1 MKERSRAVV
10 VEIRGSS
17 AAVLT
22 GDGSYVR
29 VPNKGYTV
37 GEEIQMQSAAQSA
50 YRRARFTSFA
60 AAAAAFLLL
69 FGGFTSYA
77 APAGV
82 VSLDVNPSIE
92 YTINCFDIVLDA
104 TAVNDDAGLIL
115 AAMDERTLRFRPVDE
130 AVEATI
136 AQLRES
142 GYLTQEQENDVV
154 LSTST
159 YNNRH
164 AERLSERISERVRLQ
179 NDLTVYSVTVER
191 NKVQNA
197 HELGTSAGKFYLIE
211 RLGEA
216 IGQNNAFDPSD
227 WVETPVRE
235 IIAEMK
241 GKPGAFESDN
251 ATKGNAMEQP
261 EGRPDQD
268 GQPRQG
274 GGVPGGGNAP

>member
-29 VPNKGYTV
+29 VPDKGYSV
-37 GEEIQMQSAAQSA
+37 GQEILLKRAARPVI
-50 YRRARFTSFA
+50 RRARLTA
-60 AAAAAFLLL
+60 LATAAAAFLLL

-104 TAVNDDAGLIL
+104 TAVNGDAGLIL

-142 GYLTQEQENDVV
+142 GYLTLEQENDVV
-154 LSTST
+154 ISASS
-159 YNNRH
+159 YSYRH
-164 AERLSERISERVRLQ
+164 AERITERLSERVRLQ

-197 HELGTSAGKFYLIE
+197 HDLGTSAGKFYLIE
-211 RLGEA
+211 RLGES
-216 IGQNNAFDPSD
+216 IGQNDAFDPTD

-241 GKPGAFESDN
+241 GKPGAPESDN
-251 ATKGNAMEQP
+251 SAKGSAAEQP
-261 EGRPDQD
+261 DGKQD
-268 GQPRQG
+268 
-274 GGVPGGGNAP
+274 

>member
-1 MKERSRAVV
+1 MPRLRA
-10 VEIRGSS
+10 SS
-17 AAVLT
+17 VWMST
-22 GDGSYVR
+22 R
-29 VPNKGYTV
+29 
-37 GEEIQMQSAAQSA
+37 QS
-50 YRRARFTSFA
+50 
-60 AAAAAFLLL
+60 
-69 FGGFTSYA
+69 
-77 APAGV
+77 
-82 VSLDVNPSIE
+82 E

-115 AAMDERTLRFRPVDE
+115 AAMDERTLRFRPVDD

-216 IGQNNAFDPSD
+216 IGQNSAFDPSD
-227 WVETPVRE
+227 WVATPVRE

-251 ATKGNAMEQP
+251 STKGNAMEQP
-261 EGRPDQD
+261 DGRQEQD

-274 GGVPGGGNAP
+274 GGVPGGGNGP